1 MEIVRKTENA
11 METNP
16 ESHTEPRRNTDRKHD
31 TNHSDGKPLPPSAQ
45 PERQGNELP
54 KDDIYVSDTP
64 GKKQ

>member
-1 MEIVRKTENA
+1 

-16 ESHTEPRRNTDRKHD
+16 QSHTEPRPNADRFHD

-54 KDDIYVSDTP
+54 KDEIYVN
-64 GKKQ
+64 GKPEKK